1 MNFSHFQ
8 LFLHLYLSQP
18 SYAISLTLSP
28 LPLLLTCLTLTVPT
42 VSLFWVELILS
53 NFFSACFH
61 LSHSVSLS
69 PFTFSP
75 FSRVVHS
82 RTLQR
87 HSPLTDLCTFKPFQK
102 LPPTQLILIP
112 FYSSH
117 FPGHRFS
124 ALESVEMVDEEIAEG
139 IQPDLRG

>member
-18 SYAISLTLSP
+18 SYATSLTLSP

-61 LSHSVSLS
+61 LSHSFSVS
-69 PFTFSP
+69 PFAFSP
-75 FSRVVHS
+75 SSRPFYS
-82 RTLQR
+82 R
-87 HSPLTDLCTFKPFQK
+87 PLHTHTVSTDLCTFKPVQK
-102 LPPTQLILIP
+102 LPPTRLILIP
-112 FYSSH
+112 FNSSH
-117 FPGHRFS
+117 SPDPRFS
-124 ALESVEMVDEEIAEG
+124 DAEAVERVDEEIAEG
-139 IQPDLRG
+139 IQADLRG